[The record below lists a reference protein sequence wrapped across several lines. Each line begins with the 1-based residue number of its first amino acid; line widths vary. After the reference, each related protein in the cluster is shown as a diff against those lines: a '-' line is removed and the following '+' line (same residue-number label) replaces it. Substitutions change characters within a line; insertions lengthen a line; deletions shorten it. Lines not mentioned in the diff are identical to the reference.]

1 MTPLYESYL
10 KEMKRLKASL
20 PYMTEK
26 QLEESLGINSD
37 DEYHEPLVLTPRNQS
52 SPKKPTLSAH
62 EQMERTK
69 QLKRIAMQKM
79 RERNKSMGLRA
90 DGKPYKE
97 VA

>member
-1 MTPLYESYL
+1 MSALYESYL

-37 DEYHEPLVLTPRNQS
+37 DEYHEPLVLTPRNQV
-52 SPKKPTLSAH
+52 SPMKATLSNH
-62 EQMERTK
+62 DQMERTK
-69 QLKRIAMQKM
+69 ELKRKAMQKM